1 MVDWLLNRGG
11 RGDRGS
17 RGGGAADAALFFMG
31 TLHRLFLV
39 TCQIRW
45 FEAGSVFGLGIADW
59 GLRGGVSAVALTN
72 LYGEF
77 YTGEFEILVQVEK
90 SPAPES
96 EAAEKVHHENDD
108 GE

>member
-11 RGDRGS
+11 RGDRGGRGS
-17 RGGGAADAALFFMG
+17 R
-31 TLHRLFLV
+31 
-39 TCQIRW
+39 
-45 FEAGSVFGLGIADW
+45 E
-59 GLRGGVSAVALTN
+59 GVSAVALTN

-96 EAAEKVHHENDD
+96 GGRRAKR
-108 GE
+108 